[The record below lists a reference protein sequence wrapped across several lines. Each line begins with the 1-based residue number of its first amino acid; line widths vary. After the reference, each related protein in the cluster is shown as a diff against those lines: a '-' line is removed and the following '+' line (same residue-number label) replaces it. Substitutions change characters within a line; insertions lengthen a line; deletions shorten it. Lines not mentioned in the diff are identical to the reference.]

1 MVLQFYYNGNSC
13 AFIVTAN
20 INDKNIQE
28 SPAEA
33 RVTRDSSACIKTP
46 DK

>member
-1 MVLQFYYNGNSC
+1 MTFRYVFSE
-13 AFIVTAN
+13 
-20 INDKNIQE
+20 KQE
-28 SPAEA
+28 STAEA